1 MLFPLAKKVNTSN
14 PFIAV
19 YQYIAIGV
27 LGVCFYMTGDLSSI
41 GSTPKPIQA
50 VGAASAD
57 INPSIS
63 KALAGKSV
71 QEKEVFYKVYKGM
84 ADYCANTER
93 VRDNVQIRD
102 MMTEVYL
109 NYNIQGEAS
118 KPFTD
123 IVNKAYVESGLK
135 ENTALAP
142 NRAKAGEVFNK
153 IADSIKASIEVD
165 LNSKK

>member
-1 MLFPLAKKVNTSN
+1 MLFPLVKKVNTSN

-27 LGVCFYMTGDLSSI
+27 LGVCFYISGDLASI
-41 GSTPKPIQA
+41 GNTPKPVQT
-50 VGAASAD
+50 VGAVSVD
-57 INPSIS
+57 KNTSIS
-63 KALAGKSV
+63 IALVGKSI
-71 QEKEVFYKVYKGM
+71 QEKEVFYKIYKGM

-109 NYNIQGEAS
+109 NYNVQGEAS

-123 IVNKAYVESGLK
+123 IVNQAYIDSGLK